1 MRVATLRTNVMTQTQ
16 TPQLHVQPLAHSNS
30 PRFGFISTSASVHS
44 VLLECLLIYVTDC
57 ICFRQ
62 HRTRPS
68 LTHRP
73 LHVLHKQTVAP
84 SVEKRIQV
92 LVD

>member
-1 MRVATLRTNVMTQTQ
+1 MTHAQI
-16 TPQLHVQPLAHSNS
+16 PKVHVQPLGDSNS
-30 PRFGFISTSASVHS
+30 PRVSFINISTSVHS
-44 VLLECLLIYVTDC
+44 VLLECLLVSVTDC

-68 LTHRP
+68 LTTLR

-92 LVD
+92 SVD